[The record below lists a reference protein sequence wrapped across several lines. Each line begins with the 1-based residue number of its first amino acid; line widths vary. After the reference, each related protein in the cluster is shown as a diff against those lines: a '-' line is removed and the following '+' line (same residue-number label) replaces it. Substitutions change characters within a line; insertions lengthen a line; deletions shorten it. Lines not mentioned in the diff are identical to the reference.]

1 MLSMVHGDVIEERE
15 VLAIEQ
21 ERSPEFFEIYL
32 ADGPIDRDELD
43 WLHDRRLAD
52 IELADTILVPSAH
65 IARRL
70 VDVHGLAPT
79 RVHILP
85 YAADIERF
93 RPAADKRHDP
103 NRCVFLFAGGIT
115 ARKGIHDLLDAWL
128 RIKRGGWKLQLLGPL
143 PANTR
148 PLEPYLA
155 HVELL
160 GRIGHADMCCHMA
173 NADVFVFPSLF
184 EGSAVVTYEA
194 LACGLPSVV
203 TAESGAVVRDSIEG
217 FLVPARDPET
227 LAIRMETIGRDP
239 QLRSQMARNARAR
252 ALQFGWRRYSASL
265 LEILSTGK
273 GASSISPS
281 SVGQGTRTD
290 HNPKSQYEEC
300 SV

>member
-1 MLSMVHGDVIEERE
+1 MVHGDVIEERA

-21 ERSPEFFEIYL
+21 ERSPEFFSIYL

-52 IELADTILVPSAH
+52 LEQADTILVPSAH

-70 VDVHGLAPT
+70 VEVHGLSPT
-79 RVHILP
+79 RVRVLP
-85 YAADIERF
+85 YAADVERF
-93 RPAADKRHDP
+93 RLAVDKRHDAD
-103 NRCVFLFAGGIT
+103 RCVFLFAGGIT
-115 ARKGIHDLLDAWL
+115 ARKGIHDLLEAWL
-128 RIKRGGWKLQLLGPL
+128 RIKREGWKLQLLGPL

-160 GRIGHADMCCHMA
+160 GRVGHADMCRHMA
-173 NADVFVFPSLF
+173 NADIFVFPSLF

-203 TAESGAVVRDSIEG
+203 TAESGAVVRDSIDG
-217 FLVPARDPET
+217 FVVPARDPET
-227 LAIRMETIGRDP
+227 LAIRMETIGSDP
-239 QLRSQMARNARAR
+239 QLRCEMARNARAR
-252 ALQFGWRRYSASL
+252 ALQFNWRRYSDSL
-265 LEILSTGK
+265 LEILGPGK
-273 GASSISPS
+273 GARSRTSSSE
-281 SVGQGTRTD
+281 GQGNRTD
-290 HNPKSQYEEC
+290 HNPKSRYEEC

>member
-1 MLSMVHGDVIEERE
+1 
-15 VLAIEQ
+15 
-21 ERSPEFFEIYL
+21 
-32 ADGPIDRDELD
+32 
-43 WLHDRRLAD
+43 
-52 IELADTILVPSAH
+52 
-65 IARRL
+65 
-70 VDVHGLAPT
+70 
-79 RVHILP
+79 
-85 YAADIERF
+85 
-93 RPAADKRHDP
+93 
-103 NRCVFLFAGGIT
+103 
-115 ARKGIHDLLDAWL
+115 
-128 RIKRGGWKLQLLGPL
+128 
-143 PANTR
+143 
-148 PLEPYLA
+148 
-155 HVELL
+155 
-160 GRIGHADMCCHMA
+160 MA